1 MKSSGVVPDYKFYCH
16 IVEAYMASVT
26 VGYVI
31 QGQRADNSRGVI
43 HDEAGMH
50 VSGWSSPKRKRFCWW
65 GGSEMVNKRFF
76 FGRHHGPIVFFLVFY
91 FFFYFNNFVKLM
103 RQH

>member
-26 VGYVI
+26 VGYVV

-50 VSGWSSPKRKRFCWW
+50 VSAWSSPKRKRFCWW

-76 FGRHHGPIVFFLVFY
+76 FWPSSWTNSFLFSFLFFILF
-91 FFFYFNNFVKLM
+91 
-103 RQH
+103 